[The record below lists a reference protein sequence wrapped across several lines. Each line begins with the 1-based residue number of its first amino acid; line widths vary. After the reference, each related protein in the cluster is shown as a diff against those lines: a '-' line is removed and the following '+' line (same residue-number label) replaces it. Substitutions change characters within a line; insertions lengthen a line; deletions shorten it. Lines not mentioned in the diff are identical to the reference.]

1 MRATSEYGRV
11 AVLCGG
17 RSQEREISL
26 QSGSAVLQGL
36 VKAGIDAVLIDTREH
51 DVDFNSF
58 DRAFVAL
65 HGRDGEDGRMQAVLE
80 YLGIPFTGSDVSASS
95 ISMNKWYTKAAWQS
109 IGVNTPAYKV
119 VGDIDYHNAATAKLP
134 VFVKPANEGSSIG
147 VTHVS
152 RHEELKEA
160 ITLASEYDRFVV
172 IEQAISGRE
181 YSYSFIEG
189 ISGMP
194 IIELQPAADFYDYE
208 AKYTRDDTK
217 YIVDPDISDE
227 LRKKCISQSELA
239 YRAIGMSGWGRVD
252 FIIDENDEIWFI
264 EVNSVPGMT
273 SHSLVPMSARAAGF
287 DFSATCMAIL
297 ETSFDD

>member
-1 MRATSEYGRV
+1 MRAASEYGRV

-17 RSQEREISL
+17 SSQEREISL
-26 QSGSAVLQGL
+26 QSGSAVMQGL
-36 VKAGIDAVLIDTREH
+36 VNAGIDSVLIDTREH

-65 HGRDGEDGRMQAVLE
+65 HGRDGEDGKIQAVLE
-80 YLGIPFTGSDVSASS
+80 YFDIPFTGSDVSASS

-109 IGVNTPAYKV
+109 IGVNTPAYRV
-119 VGDIDYHNAATAKLP
+119 VGDIDYHDIETVSLP

-147 VTHVS
+147 VTHVAG
-152 RHEELKEA
+152 HDELEEA
-160 ITLASEYDRFVV
+160 IALASKYDKFVV

-181 YSYSFIEG
+181 YSYSFIDG
-189 ISGMP
+189 IPGMP

-208 AKYTRDDTK
+208 AKYFRDDTK
-217 YIVDPDISDE
+217 YIVDPDIDGE
-227 LRKKCISQSELA
+227 LKGECISQSVLA
-239 YRAIGMSGWGRVD
+239 YQAIGMSGWGRVD
-252 FIIDENDEIWFI
+252 FIVDENNEVWFI

-273 SHSLVPMSARAAGF
+273 NHSLVPMSAKAAGF
-287 DFSATCMAIL
+287 DFSATCLAIL